1 MSNLKRENCKL
12 KLANEYDLEW
22 TIEKQFDIYNE
33 EKSIGYIKVFLF
45 SKKTIIENIEDDF
58 AYYMD
63 EDTHMK
69 ESVANFILD
78 TIEDKECVY
87 ISDIYIEKDYR
98 NKGIGTKA
106 ISILKEKYK
115 DKYIVLFASALDSD
129 DKTLFIK
136 ENQETIDKFLNKL
149 DYFYKKQGF
158 KNDKN
163 IYYLK

>member
-1 MSNLKRENCKL
+1 MSKLKKEDCKL
-12 KLANEYDLEW
+12 NMISEYDLEW
-22 TIEKQFDIYNE
+22 ALENTFDILINE
-33 EKSIGYIKVFLF
+33 ISVGYIKVFLF
-45 SKKTIIENIEDDF
+45 SKKTILENIEDDF
-58 AYYMD
+58 AYYME

-87 ISDIYIEKDYR
+87 ISDIYIKKEYR
-98 NKGIGTKA
+98 NKGMGTIA
-106 ISILKEKYK
+106 MSNLKEKYK
-115 DKYIVLFASALDSD
+115 DKYIVLFASALDLD

-136 ENQETIDKFLNKL
+136 ENQETINKFLVKL

-158 KNDKN
+158 KNNQN